1 MAVSTASRKPKT
13 SRSQPKQDDKSH
25 IDVYLVVRGSGIDPK
40 EISRLLDIKPTRT
53 WRSGDLV
60 HPPAI
65 RQHKD
70 DGWELRANY
79 SRGVELT
86 KYVEALVDQVESKAD
101 RFHNLPPV
109 TTVYVRCDICDYEF
123 RRTAL
128 GLSKKAIQGIAK
140 LGAEVDIDYYDRS
153 KHAD

>member
-1 MAVSTASRKPKT
+1 MAISTAPSKPKKA
-13 SRSQPKQDDKSH
+13 RSQSKRRLKSH

-40 EISRLLDIKPTRT
+40 EISRVLSIKPTRT

-70 DGWELRANY
+70 DGWMLKANY
-79 SRGVELT
+79 SQGVQLT
-86 KYVEALVDQVESKAD
+86 KYVEALVERVEPKAD
-101 RFHNLPPV
+101 RFQNLPPAA
-109 TTVYVRCDICDYEF
+109 TVYIRCDICDHEF

-128 GLSKKAIQGIAK
+128 GLSKKAVQGIAR
-140 LGAEVDIDYYDRS
+140 LGAELDIDYYDLS
-153 KHAD
+153 DNDE